1 MVVCVMPICLIG
13 IFYIINE
20 IFKNLKDINLDYQ
33 IHSLLTIQLNRSR
46 NDIEG
51 YGMDICFLN
60 PLYSSQRRNR

>member
-1 MVVCVMPICLIG
+1 MRYAYLPYCVIY
-13 IFYIINE
+13 YIINE

-51 YGMDICFLN
+51 YGMDICFFN